1 MRSQLLITGILWLF
15 DQPLSKCISDFYV
28 CCSTRVNTL
37 EFGDMA
43 SKTSHFVLPN
53 TQPIA
58 DLDCK
63 NAFENLTNK
72 EKLYA
77 HYFSKA
83 SWDGGLVA
91 LIQSSPEAP
100 LIFSLLHRIFVA
112 EKPAELK
119 TKALEAGV
127 TEDDFTVSLK
137 ISNSKQLLREIYK
150 S

>member
-1 MRSQLLITGILWLF
+1 
-15 DQPLSKCISDFYV
+15 
-28 CCSTRVNTL
+28 
-37 EFGDMA
+37 MA
-43 SKTSHFVLPN
+43 NKTSHFVLPN

-63 NAFENLTNK
+63 SAFQNLTDK

-83 SWDGGLVA
+83 SWDGGLIA

-119 TKALEAGV
+119 VKALESGAS
-127 TEDDFTVSLK
+127 EDDFTVSFLNNNK
-137 ISNSKQLLREIYK
+137 SNLNTLGKCIII
-150 S
+150 

>member
-1 MRSQLLITGILWLF
+1 
-15 DQPLSKCISDFYV
+15 
-28 CCSTRVNTL
+28 
-37 EFGDMA
+37 MA
-43 SKTSHFVLPN
+43 NKTAHFVLPN

-63 NAFENLTNK
+63 SAFENLTEK

-77 HYFSKA
+77 HHFSKA
-83 SWDGGLVA
+83 SWDGGLIA

-119 TKALEAGV
+119 VKALEAGV
-127 TEDDFTVSLK
+127 SADEYTVG
-137 ISNSKQLLREIYK
+137 K
-150 S
+150 SPACTHELPEP

>member
-1 MRSQLLITGILWLF
+1 
-15 DQPLSKCISDFYV
+15 
-28 CCSTRVNTL
+28 
-37 EFGDMA
+37 MA
-43 SKTSHFVLPN
+43 SKSAHFVLPN

-63 NAFENLTNK
+63 NAFENLTDK

-83 SWDGGLVA
+83 SWDGGLIA

-112 EKPAELK
+112 EKPADLK
-119 TKALEAGV
+119 AKAEVAGV
-127 TEDDFTVSLK
+127 TPEEYTVS
-137 ISNSKQLLREIYK
+137 RW
-150 S
+150 

>member
-1 MRSQLLITGILWLF
+1 
-15 DQPLSKCISDFYV
+15 
-28 CCSTRVNTL
+28 
-37 EFGDMA
+37 MA

-63 NAFENLTNK
+63 KAFENLTDK

-83 SWDGGLVA
+83 SWDGGLIA

-100 LIFSLLHRIFVA
+100 LIFSLLHRIFVT

-119 TKALEAGV
+119 VKALAAGAS
-127 TEDDFTVSLK
+127 EDDFTVSA
-137 ISNSKQLLREIYK
+137 NNLLPRYIILI
-150 S
+150 

>member
-1 MRSQLLITGILWLF
+1 MGTQPLITGIPLLG
-15 DQPLSKCISDFYV
+15 DQLLSKCISDFSL
-28 CCSTRVNTL
+28 CCSTRVNL
-37 EFGDMA
+37 PELSVMA

-63 NAFENLTNK
+63 NAFENLTDK

-91 LIQSSPEAP
+91 VIQSSPEAP

-112 EKPAELK
+112 EKPADLK
-119 TKALEAGV
+119 IKALKAGA
-127 TEDDFTVSLK
+127 TEDDFTVS
-137 ISNSKQLLREIYK
+137 I
-150 S
+150 